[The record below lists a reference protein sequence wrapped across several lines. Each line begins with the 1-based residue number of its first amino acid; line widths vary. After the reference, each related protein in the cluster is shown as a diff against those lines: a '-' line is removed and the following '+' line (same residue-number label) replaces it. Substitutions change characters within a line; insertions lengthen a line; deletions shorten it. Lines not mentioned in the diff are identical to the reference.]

1 MSIIA
6 QYSRISHHT
15 ILDGLTFSV
24 PSQEDFTISGPG
36 SWTQYDLA
44 LSEIGVDEIGNKA
57 FIRIGSSINEIA
69 FVGSTSSPGSLIE
82 TIGYTASTTNAGP
95 TTIVTFTIPNNKV
108 NWYEFYVTGMK
119 DDFSKSY
126 FGKLIAGVKNVGG
139 TYSILSTVDKLEKT
153 DFSTATSNISADGS
167 GINFEIIGETSTN
180 INWTLKIITPD
191 PIL

>member
-69 FVGSTSSPGSLIE
+69 FVGSIE
-82 TIGYTASTTNAGP
+82 TIGYTASTTNAAP

-119 DDFSKSY
+119 DDFSRSY

>member
-24 PSQEDFTISGPG
+24 PSQEDFTISGSG

-57 FIRIGSSINEIA
+57 FIRVGSTINEIA
-69 FVGSTSSPGSLIE
+69 FVGSTSSPTSLID
-82 TIGYTASTTNAGP
+82 TLGYTASTTNATP
-95 TTIVTFTIPNNKV
+95 LNVVTFTIPNNKV

-119 DDFSKSY
+119 DDFTEAY
-126 FGKLIAGVKNVGG
+126 FGKLIAGAKNVGG

-153 DFSTATSNISADGS
+153 DFSTATSNIFADGS
-167 GINFEIIGETSTN
+167 GINFEIVGEAATN
-180 INWTLKIITPD
+180 INWTLKITTPD